1 MQSSKIDRIKDL
13 VEQLNAASESY
24 YAKDQEIM
32 SNYEY
37 DKLYDELVELE
48 KETGVTLANSPTVN
62 VGYEAVDEL
71 PKERHESPMLSLGK
85 TKSREELREWLQ
97 GNPAILSWKLDG
109 LTIVLTY
116 REGKLAK
123 AVTRGNGEIGEVIT
137 NNARTF
143 KNLPLNISYTGELI
157 LRGEAVITYSDFEKI
172 NGEIAD
178 AEAKYKNP
186 RNLCSGSVRQL
197 NNEIT
202 ARRNVRFFAFTLVKA
217 EGVDFHDS
225 KEAQFAFLQEQGFA
239 VQAALVHFAGMADDA
254 VETAQNAAKALD
266 VTLHVIE
273 AADTA
278 ADELL
283 KFQLLMQTADKLDC
297 RFISTGHY
305 ARVEQDADECRLCAP
320 EHAECDQTA
329 LLEVLPQEILA
340 RLILPLGEFDKESV
354 QEIAQDIGC
363 AE

>member
-1 MQSSKIDRIKDL
+1 MKHIEIYTDGACSGNPGPGGWGAILRFRTGEKVYEKEISGGEAGTTNNRMELTGLLEALRQLKEPCDID
-13 VEQLNAASESY
+13 
-24 YAKDQEIM
+24 
-32 SNYEY
+32 
-37 DKLYDELVELE
+37 LYSDSQYVINGLE
-48 KETGVTLANSPTVN
+48 KGWAKGWRKRGWKKADKSPALN
-62 VGYEAVDEL
+62 PDLWAPLLEESENCVGKRTRRSSRKRAL
-71 PKERHESPMLSLGK
+71 RPLGRGAK
-85 TKSREELREWLQ
+85 QKIRRK
-97 GNPAILSWKLDG
+97 AG
-109 LTIVLTY
+109 LTHCAPLIQEDIMDGALGFNTFEKQDKVLV
-116 REGKLAK
+116 GLNGGMDA
-123 AVTRGNGEIGEVIT
+123 AVT
-137 NNARTF
+137 
-143 KNLPLNISYTGELI
+143 
-157 LRGEAVITYSDFEKI
+157 
-172 NGEIAD
+172 
-178 AEAKYKNP
+178 
-186 RNLCSGSVRQL
+186 VR
-197 NNEIT
+197 I
-202 ARRNVRFFAFTLVKA
+202 
-217 EGVDFHDS
+217 
-225 KEAQFAFLQEQGFA
+225 LQEQGFA

>member
-1 MQSSKIDRIKDL
+1 MLRVSGDL
-13 VEQLNAASESY
+13 V
-24 YAKDQEIM
+24 KV
-32 SNYEY
+32 
-37 DKLYDELVELE
+37 LVEG
-48 KETGVTLANSPTVN
+48 KYRA
-62 VGYEAVDEL
+62 
-71 PKERHESPMLSLGK
+71 KLSALDASGDFLLSEVRPAPVRAGK
-85 TKSREELREWLQ
+85 
-97 GNPAILSWKLDG
+97 
-109 LTIVLTY
+109 
-116 REGKLAK
+116 
-123 AVTRGNGEIGEVIT
+123 
-137 NNARTF
+137 
-143 KNLPLNISYTGELI
+143 
-157 LRGEAVITYSDFEKI
+157 
-172 NGEIAD
+172 
-178 AEAKYKNP
+178 
-186 RNLCSGSVRQL
+186 
-197 NNEIT
+197 
-202 ARRNVRFFAFTLVKA
+202 
-217 EGVDFHDS
+217 
-225 KEAQFAFLQEQGFA
+225 
-239 VQAALVHFAGMADDA
+239 ADDA

>member
-1 MQSSKIDRIKDL
+1 MDGALGFNTFEKQDKVL
-13 VEQLNAASESY
+13 VGLNGGMDA
-24 YAKDQEIM
+24 
-32 SNYEY
+32 
-37 DKLYDELVELE
+37 
-48 KETGVTLANSPTVN
+48 
-62 VGYEAVDEL
+62 
-71 PKERHESPMLSLGK
+71 
-85 TKSREELREWLQ
+85 
-97 GNPAILSWKLDG
+97 
-109 LTIVLTY
+109 
-116 REGKLAK
+116 
-123 AVTRGNGEIGEVIT
+123 AVT
-137 NNARTF
+137 
-143 KNLPLNISYTGELI
+143 
-157 LRGEAVITYSDFEKI
+157 
-172 NGEIAD
+172 
-178 AEAKYKNP
+178 
-186 RNLCSGSVRQL
+186 VR
-197 NNEIT
+197 I
-202 ARRNVRFFAFTLVKA
+202 
-217 EGVDFHDS
+217 
-225 KEAQFAFLQEQGFA
+225 LQEQGFA

-354 QEIAQDIGC
+354 QEIA
-363 AE
+363 

>member
-1 MQSSKIDRIKDL
+1 MDFLIMII
-13 VEQLNAASESY
+13 AA
-24 YAKDQEIM
+24 
-32 SNYEY
+32 
-37 DKLYDELVELE
+37 V
-48 KETGVTLANSPTVN
+48 
-62 VGYEAVDEL
+62 
-71 PKERHESPMLSLGK
+71 
-85 TKSREELREWLQ
+85 
-97 GNPAILSWKLDG
+97 
-109 LTIVLTY
+109 IVF
-116 REGKLAK
+116 GKLAAK
-123 AVTRGNGEIGEVIT
+123 SEGEGNKKRTQNVGPTAEEWAERLRQSAAGGEVSD
-137 NNARTF
+137 
-143 KNLPLNISYTGELI
+143 KLNS
-157 LRGEAVITYSDFEKI
+157 
-172 NGEIAD
+172 
-178 AEAKYKNP
+178 
-186 RNLCSGSVRQL
+186 
-197 NNEIT
+197 
-202 ARRNVRFFAFTLVKA
+202 
-217 EGVDFHDS
+217 
-225 KEAQFAFLQEQGFA
+225 
-239 VQAALVHFAGMADDA
+239 A

>member
-1 MQSSKIDRIKDL
+1 MDG
-13 VEQLNAASESY
+13 A
-24 YAKDQEIM
+24 
-32 SNYEY
+32 
-37 DKLYDELVELE
+37 
-48 KETGVTLANSPTVN
+48 
-62 VGYEAVDEL
+62 
-71 PKERHESPMLSLGK
+71 LGFN
-85 TKSREELREWLQ
+85 T
-97 GNPAILSWKLDG
+97 
-109 LTIVLTY
+109 
-116 REGKLAK
+116 
-123 AVTRGNGEIGEVIT
+123 
-137 NNARTF
+137 
-143 KNLPLNISYTGELI
+143 
-157 LRGEAVITYSDFEKI
+157 FEKQDKVLVGL
-172 NGEIAD
+172 NGSMD
-178 AEAKYKNP
+178 ATVT
-186 RNLCSGSVRQL
+186 VR
-197 NNEIT
+197 I
-202 ARRNVRFFAFTLVKA
+202 
-217 EGVDFHDS
+217 
-225 KEAQFAFLQEQGFA
+225 LQEQGFA
-239 VQAALVHFAGMADDA
+239 VQAALVHFTGMADDA

-283 KFQLLMQTADKLDC
+283 KTADKLDC

>member
-1 MQSSKIDRIKDL
+1 MDG
-13 VEQLNAASESY
+13 A
-24 YAKDQEIM
+24 
-32 SNYEY
+32 
-37 DKLYDELVELE
+37 
-48 KETGVTLANSPTVN
+48 
-62 VGYEAVDEL
+62 
-71 PKERHESPMLSLGK
+71 LGFN
-85 TKSREELREWLQ
+85 T
-97 GNPAILSWKLDG
+97 
-109 LTIVLTY
+109 
-116 REGKLAK
+116 
-123 AVTRGNGEIGEVIT
+123 
-137 NNARTF
+137 
-143 KNLPLNISYTGELI
+143 
-157 LRGEAVITYSDFEKI
+157 FEKQDKVLVGL
-172 NGEIAD
+172 NGGMD
-178 AEAKYKNP
+178 ATVT
-186 RNLCSGSVRQL
+186 VR
-197 NNEIT
+197 I
-202 ARRNVRFFAFTLVKA
+202 
-217 EGVDFHDS
+217 
-225 KEAQFAFLQEQGFA
+225 LQEQGFA

-320 EHAECDQTA
+320 EHAECDQ
-329 LLEVLPQEILA
+329 VLPQEILA

>member
-1 MQSSKIDRIKDL
+1 MDGALGFNTFEKQDKVL
-13 VEQLNAASESY
+13 VGLNGGMDA
-24 YAKDQEIM
+24 
-32 SNYEY
+32 
-37 DKLYDELVELE
+37 
-48 KETGVTLANSPTVN
+48 
-62 VGYEAVDEL
+62 
-71 PKERHESPMLSLGK
+71 
-85 TKSREELREWLQ
+85 
-97 GNPAILSWKLDG
+97 
-109 LTIVLTY
+109 
-116 REGKLAK
+116 
-123 AVTRGNGEIGEVIT
+123 AVT
-137 NNARTF
+137 
-143 KNLPLNISYTGELI
+143 
-157 LRGEAVITYSDFEKI
+157 
-172 NGEIAD
+172 
-178 AEAKYKNP
+178 
-186 RNLCSGSVRQL
+186 VR
-197 NNEIT
+197 I
-202 ARRNVRFFAFTLVKA
+202 
-217 EGVDFHDS
+217 
-225 KEAQFAFLQEQGFA
+225 LQEQGFA

-283 KFQLLMQTADKLDC
+283 KFQLLMQTADKRDC